1 MARTRTFIGV
11 DVGPDMRRAAG
22 DVQASLARS
31 GAAVKWAE
39 EVNLH
44 VTLLFLG
51 DVDDQ
56 DLMNVCRIVSKAA
69 VKEPVFPLS
78 VAGIG
83 AFPNPRRPKVIWGGI
98 TEGLDALV
106 RLHAAMEPPLFD
118 LGCYRREERAYTP
131 HLTLGRTD
139 SEADGQIL
147 AAELPKYLTW
157 AGGQAIISDV
167 RVYSS
172 ELRKGK
178 PEYTVLA
185 RAPLM
190 GEE

>member
-11 DVGPDMRRAAG
+11 DVGAEIRRAAG

-51 DVDDQ
+51 DVDDR

-69 VKEPVFPLS
+69 ATEAPFPLS

-83 AFPNPRRPKVIWGGI
+83 AFPTPRRPKVVWGGI
-98 TEGLDALV
+98 TDGLASLV
-106 RLHAAMEPPLFD
+106 RLHAAMEQPLFD

-157 AGGQAIISDV
+157 SGGQSMVDEV
-167 RVYSS
+167 LVYSS

-185 RAPLM
+185 RSPLG

>member
-1 MARTRTFIGV
+1 M
-11 DVGPDMRRAAG
+11 
-22 DVQASLARS
+22 
-31 GAAVKWAE
+31 
-39 EVNLH
+39 
-44 VTLLFLG
+44 
-51 DVDDQ
+51 
-56 DLMNVCRIVSKAA
+56 
-69 VKEPVFPLS
+69 
-78 VAGIG
+78 
-83 AFPNPRRPKVIWGGI
+83 IWGGI

-147 AAELPKYLTW
+147 AAELPKYLAW

-185 RAPLM
+185 RAPLS
-190 GEE
+190 GED